1 MSWQTIG
8 CATFT
13 WDVREPMLE
22 LRSVRGGYGR
32 INILDGISLEVH
44 AGELLGILGHN
55 GMGKTTLLRAI
66 IGEVPIAAGELLW
79 QGASISR
86 LPMHRRARL
95 GLGYVPQ
102 GRAIFGT
109 LTVLENLRFAARNG
123 SRDEVELVLAEF
135 PMLRPLLQRQGGLL
149 SGGEQQILALAR
161 CLCTRPR
168 VMLLDEP
175 TEGIQ
180 PSVID
185 QLIDLLARLRRR
197 ESLTIVLVEQNLDF
211 LRELSDR
218 ILVLEKGRVTKS
230 ARVADPGAVE
240 SLITSAGFGE
250 TA

>member
-1 MSWQTIG
+1 
-8 CATFT
+8 
-13 WDVREPMLE
+13 MLE
-22 LRSVRGGYGR
+22 LRSVCAGYGR
-32 INILDGISLEVH
+32 INILDEVSLRVET
-44 AGELLGILGHN
+44 GELLGILGHN

-66 IGEVPIAAGELLW
+66 IGEVPIAAGDLLW
-79 QGASISR
+79 QDASILR

-109 LTVLENLRFAARNG
+109 LTVQDNLRFAARNG
-123 SRDEVELVLAEF
+123 SRDEVERVLVDF
-135 PMLRPLLQRQGGLL
+135 PMLRPLLRRQGGLL

-161 CLCTRPR
+161 CLCTRPSM
-168 VMLLDEP
+168 MLLDEP

-180 PSVID
+180 PSVVE
-185 QLIDLLARLRRR
+185 QLIDLLARLRHR

-218 ILVLEKGRVTKS
+218 ILVLEKGRVTQS
-230 ARVADPGAVE
+230 ARITNDSAVE
-240 SLITSAGFGE
+240 SLIQSAGFGE

>member
-1 MSWQTIG
+1 
-8 CATFT
+8 
-13 WDVREPMLE
+13 MLE
-22 LRSVRGGYGR
+22 LRRVRAGYGR
-32 INILDGISLEVH
+32 INILDEISLRVET
-44 AGELLGILGHN
+44 GELLGILGHN

-66 IGEVPIAAGELLW
+66 IGEVPIAAGDLFW
-79 QGASISR
+79 KDASILR

-109 LTVLENLRFAARNG
+109 LTVQDNLRFAARNG
-123 SRDEVELVLAEF
+123 SRDEIERVLVDF
-135 PMLRPLLQRQGGLL
+135 PMLRPLLRRQGGLL

-161 CLCTRPR
+161 CLCTRPSM
-168 VMLLDEP
+168 MLLDEP

-180 PSVID
+180 PSVVE
-185 QLIDLLARLRRR
+185 QLIDLLARLRHR

-218 ILVLEKGRVTKS
+218 ILVLEKGRVTQTAGITNDS
-230 ARVADPGAVE
+230 AVE
-240 SLITSAGFGE
+240 SLIQSAGFGE

>member
-1 MSWQTIG
+1 
-8 CATFT
+8 
-13 WDVREPMLE
+13 MLE

>member
-1 MSWQTIG
+1 
-8 CATFT
+8 
-13 WDVREPMLE
+13 MLE
-22 LRSVRGGYGR
+22 LRRVCAGYGR
-32 INILDGISLEVH
+32 INILDEISLRVE

-66 IGEVPIAAGELLW
+66 IGEVPIAAGDLLW
-79 QGASISR
+79 QDASILR

-109 LTVLENLRFAARNG
+109 LTVQDNLRFAARNG
-123 SRDEVELVLAEF
+123 SRDEIERVLADF
-135 PMLRPLLQRQGGLL
+135 PMLRPLLRRQGGLL

-161 CLCTRPR
+161 CLCTRPSM
-168 VMLLDEP
+168 MLLDEP

-180 PSVID
+180 PSVVE
-185 QLIDLLARLRRR
+185 QLIDLLARLRHR

-218 ILVLEKGRVTKS
+218 ILVLEKGRVTQS
-230 ARVADPGAVE
+230 AGIANDSAVE
-240 SLITSAGFGE
+240 SLIQSAGFGE
-250 TA
+250 TLS

>member
-1 MSWQTIG
+1 
-8 CATFT
+8 
-13 WDVREPMLE
+13 MLE
-22 LRSVRGGYGR
+22 LRRVCAGYGR
-32 INILDGISLEVH
+32 INILDEISLRVE

-66 IGEVPIAAGELLW
+66 IGEVQIAAGDLLW
-79 QGASISR
+79 QDASILR

-109 LTVLENLRFAARNG
+109 LTVQDNLRFAARNG
-123 SRDEVELVLAEF
+123 SRDEIERVLADF
-135 PMLRPLLQRQGGLL
+135 PMLRPLLRRQGGLL

-161 CLCTRPR
+161 CLCTRPSM
-168 VMLLDEP
+168 MLLDEP

-180 PSVID
+180 PSVVE
-185 QLIDLLARLRRR
+185 QLIDLLARLRHR

-218 ILVLEKGRVTKS
+218 ILVLEKGRVTQS
-230 ARVADPGAVE
+230 AGIANDSAVE
-240 SLITSAGFGE
+240 SLIQSAGFGE
-250 TA
+250 TLS

>member
-1 MSWQTIG
+1 
-8 CATFT
+8 
-13 WDVREPMLE
+13 MLE

-86 LPMHRRARL
+86 LPMHRRVRL

>member
-1 MSWQTIG
+1 
-8 CATFT
+8 
-13 WDVREPMLE
+13 MLE
-22 LRSVRGGYGR
+22 LRRVCAGYGR
-32 INILDGISLEVH
+32 INILDEISLRVE

-66 IGEVPIAAGELLW
+66 IGEVPIAAGDLLW
-79 QGASISR
+79 QDASILR

-109 LTVLENLRFAARNG
+109 LTVQDNLRFAARNG
-123 SRDEVELVLAEF
+123 SRDEIERVLADF
-135 PMLRPLLQRQGGLL
+135 PMLRPLLRRQGGLL

-161 CLCTRPR
+161 CLCTRPSM
-168 VMLLDEP
+168 MLLDEP

-180 PSVID
+180 PSVVE
-185 QLIDLLARLRRR
+185 QLIDLLVRLRHR

-218 ILVLEKGRVTKS
+218 ILVLEKGRVTQS
-230 ARVADPGAVE
+230 AGIANGSAVE
-240 SLITSAGFGE
+240 SLIQSAGFGE